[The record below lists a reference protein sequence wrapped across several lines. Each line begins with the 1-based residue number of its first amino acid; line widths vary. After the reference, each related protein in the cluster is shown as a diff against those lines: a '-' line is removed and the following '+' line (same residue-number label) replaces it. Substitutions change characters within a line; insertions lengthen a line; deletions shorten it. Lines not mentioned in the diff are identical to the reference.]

1 MLEILNACDEYRG
14 ERDKMRAFVLLMRY
28 SGLRVGDAARVG
40 RDRIADGKLFLYTA
54 KTGTPVWVPLPPVVV
69 DALESFRAAN
79 NTYFFWSGASSP
91 DTIAKLWMRKLQWLF
106 ERTKIEGAHSHR
118 FRDTFAVE
126 MLLSGVPI
134 ERVSVLLGH
143 SSIRIIERHY
153 APWVKARQEQLESDV
168 MRSWKRDRLAKGT
181 LEVHGKTNVI
191 KFPISR

>member
-1 MLEILNACDEYRG
+1 
-14 ERDKMRAFVLLMRY
+14 
-28 SGLRVGDAARVG
+28 
-40 RDRIADGKLFLYTA
+40 
-54 KTGTPVWVPLPPVVV
+54 
-69 DALESFRAAN
+69 
-79 NTYFFWSGASSP
+79 
-91 DTIAKLWMRKLQWLF
+91 MRKLQWLF